1 MIIIMSNY
9 NLAKEGGL
17 LFHIGNH
24 NSEAQNCKKSTS
36 SQHEED
42 IDNVERETTNVTKD
56 NDQIKT
62 LESLDKNGSGF
73 FNPIMTV
80 YRDFIVL
87 TSKVLYRKQIECAI
101 KFQGGIENVKP
112 SDYSQSP
119 FHFVD
124 PFSGCGPLPIRIMTE
139 LVKTR
144 KEMQQQ
150 HYSKSKASINCP
162 SLPQFPIQISAN
174 DLSKDCEKLIR
185 ENYIQNSLID
195 PKLNS
200 DKDDSLKFEI
210 TSKDANLLLHRIN
223 SFKDKEYIPANHIH
237 LDPFGC
243 CTPYL
248 DSAMSALDIQVKKD
262 GSSSGILSLT
272 ATDIGVLYDRRY
284 IDNCR
289 RHYNILHLNKKR
301 SNIFREQAVRIIL
314 YAIASSAGRV
324 RDAGIKK
331 VLYAF
336 PYAHFILVAVEI
348 DFKSK
353 NETIAK
359 LKMSKGSEGPFY
371 MGELFDSDFVHQM
384 NIQSKEYQSIYS
396 KDTQKLLETLMKTDC
411 LYHSYQENNYV
422 EIMPQVLSPWFH
434 YLPEIAKKLELGS
447 IPKKHKIISYL
458 QDKGYVACGTV
469 FDPNGIRLGGT
480 LVKKKDERIC
490 NEEEFISQMILE
502 LIATTKCDNSS
513 KIS

>member
-17 LFHIGNH
+17 SFHIGNH
-24 NSEAQNCKKSTS
+24 SSEVENCNISTS
-36 SQHEED
+36 SQREGHTND
-42 IDNVERETTNVTKD
+42 VEKETTNVTK
-56 NDQIKT
+56 NNHKKKNW
-62 LESLDKNGSGF
+62 ESLDKNGSGF
-73 FNPIMTV
+73 FNPAMTV
-80 YRDFIVL
+80 YRDFVVL
-87 TSKVLYRKQIECAI
+87 TSKLLYRKLMECSI
-101 KFQGGIENVKP
+101 KFHDGTKNVKP

-124 PFSGCGPLPIRIMTE
+124 PFSGCGPLPIRIMAE

-150 HYSKSKASINCP
+150 RYSKSKASINCT
-162 SLPQFPIQISAN
+162 SLQQFPIQISAN
-174 DLSKDCEKLIR
+174 DLSKDCDKLIR
-185 ENYIQNSLID
+185 ENYIQNILVNQN
-195 PKLNS
+195 LNS

-210 TSKDANLLLHRIN
+210 TSKDANLFLHKIN
-223 SFKDKEYIPANHIH
+223 SFKDKEYMPANHIH

-301 SNIFREQAVRIIL
+301 NYNFREQAVRIIL

-353 NETIAK
+353 NETVAR
-359 LKMSKGSEGPFY
+359 LKMSKDNEGPFY

-384 NIQSKEYQSIYS
+384 NIQSKEDQSIYS

-411 LYHSYQENNYV
+411 FYHSYQKNNHV
-422 EIMPQVLSPWFH
+422 EVVPRLMSPWFH
-434 YLPEIAKKLELGS
+434 HLPEIAKKLGLGS
-447 IPKKHKIISYL
+447 IPKKHKIISCL
-458 QDKGYVACGTV
+458 QDEGYMYVV
-469 FDPNGIRLGGT
+469 RYSI
-480 LVKKKDERIC
+480 
-490 NEEEFISQMILE
+490 QMALDWAV
-502 LIATTKCDNSS
+502 L
-513 KIS
+513 